1 MYAVKLQKCINDNDD
16 DDNHDNNR
24 LGAEKTDFK
33 NKTYEMVHKKFNDIL
48 SINSSVNTSNSFGSL
63 VGLDLPNGEDP
74 LLASESCQRC

>member
-1 MYAVKLQKCINDNDD
+1 MLLNYKNVLMIMMMMTTMTTII
-16 DDNHDNNR
+16 
-24 LGAEKTDFK
+24 LGRKNTDFK